1 MPWLRAIYLFNGLA
15 VGAFYGFIPVLMQ
28 AKGLTPAM
36 IGLTLGLGSAA
47 YTLAVPV
54 WGHVSD
60 MITGPRRA
68 LQIAIIPAALASLA
82 YATPVPI
89 VVLMACHL
97 VVSASGN
104 SAGSLNDS
112 MALAA
117 VHGDPRAYSRLRL
130 LSSLGAGGGSILC
143 GVIYSISGFGA
154 ASFGLI
160 AALSGTMICSRFVM
174 FGRDSERHRRLRS
187 EAAGLRHE
195 TVEQGRFGSLGE
207 AVTLEPRL
215 IAIMATSLLTYIGIM
230 AATNYVGLRVVNLGG
245 GPLQVGLVNGIGY
258 SAEIPGMI
266 VAGWLIGRLGTR
278 RVLVASCIGFACCAA
293 AYTVLVSVPLIVA
306 ARFMAGI
313 SFCGVFVSSVVTV
326 SRLLPPR
333 LQSTGQT
340 LLGASSFGAGSILA
354 NPIGGALYGAF
365 GPVGAFGMAAACLL
379 AGAVVW
385 FLVIPAG
392 VDATRSQSTPVA
404 EPVLELREAPVPA
417 SGPTPD

>member
-1 MPWLRAIYLFNGLA
+1 MAWLRAQYLFNGIA

-28 AKGLTPAM
+28 AKGFTPAM
-36 IGLTLGLGSAA
+36 IGLALGLGSLA

-68 LQIAIIPAALASLA
+68 LQIAIIPAGIASIA
-82 YATPVPI
+82 YAMPVTFA
-89 VVLMACHL
+89 VLVACHL
-97 VVSASGN
+97 VVSGSGN

-112 MALAA
+112 MALDA
-117 VHGDPRAYSRLRL
+117 VNGDPRAYSRLRL
-130 LSSLGAGGGSILC
+130 ISSLGAGGGALVC
-143 GVIYSISGFGA
+143 GVIYGVTGLWA
-154 ASFGLI
+154 ASLGLI
-160 AALSGTMICSRFVM
+160 AALSGTMVCSLFVPY
-174 FGRDSERHRRLRS
+174 GRDSERHRRFRS

-195 TVEQGRFGSLGE
+195 TFEQGRFGSLGE
-207 AVTLEPRL
+207 ALTLEPRL
-215 IAIMATSLLTYIGIM
+215 IAIMATALLTFIGIM

-258 SAEIPGMI
+258 SAEIPGMV

-278 RVLVASCIGFACCAA
+278 RVLVAACIGFAACAA
-293 AYTVLVSVPLIVA
+293 AYTVLVDVPLIIA

-313 SFCGVFVSSVVTV
+313 SFCGVFVSCVVTV

-365 GPVGAFGMAAACLL
+365 GPAGAFGMAAVCML
-379 AGAVVW
+379 AGAVAW
-385 FLVIPAG
+385 FLIIPAG
-392 VDATRSQSTPVA
+392 TPGSRRPLATARVEASTA
-404 EPVLELREAPVPA
+404 EGLPMP
-417 SGPTPD
+417 GPTTD

>member
-1 MPWLRAIYLFNGLA
+1 MSWLRAIFLFNGLA
-15 VGAFYGFIPVLMQ
+15 VGAFYGFIPVLLQ
-28 AKGLTPAM
+28 AKGLNPAM

-60 MITGPRRA
+60 MVTGPRRA
-68 LQIAIIPAALASLA
+68 LQIAIVPAAIASLA
-82 YATPVPI
+82 YATPVPLAAL
-89 VVLMACHL
+89 VACHL
-97 VVSASGN
+97 VVSACGY

-117 VHGDPRAYSRLRL
+117 VDGDPRAYSRLRL
-130 LSSLGAGGGSILC
+130 ISSLGAGGGSILC
-143 GVIYSISGFGA
+143 GVIYSVSGFGA
-154 ASFGLI
+154 ATLGLI
-160 AALSGTMICSRFVM
+160 AALAGTMICSHFVG

-207 AVTLEPRL
+207 ALTLEPRL
-215 IAIMATSLLTYIGIM
+215 VAIMATSLLTYIGIM
-230 AATNYVGLRVVNLGG
+230 AASNYVGLLVVNLGG

-258 SAEIPGMI
+258 SAEIPGM
-266 VAGWLIGRLGTR
+266 VLAGWLIGRLGTR
-278 RVLVASCIGFACCAA
+278 RVLVASCIGFACCAG
-293 AYTVLVSVPLIVA
+293 AYTVVVSVPLIIV
-306 ARFMAGI
+306 ARFVAGI
-313 SFCGVFVSSVVTV
+313 SFCGVLVSSVVTV

-365 GPVGAFGMAAACLL
+365 GPVGAFGMAVACLL

-385 FLVIPAG
+385 FLIIPAG
-392 VDATRSQSTPVA
+392 AHTTHQPS
-404 EPVLELREAPVPA
+404 VPA
-417 SGPTPD
+417 PLQELGPTPG